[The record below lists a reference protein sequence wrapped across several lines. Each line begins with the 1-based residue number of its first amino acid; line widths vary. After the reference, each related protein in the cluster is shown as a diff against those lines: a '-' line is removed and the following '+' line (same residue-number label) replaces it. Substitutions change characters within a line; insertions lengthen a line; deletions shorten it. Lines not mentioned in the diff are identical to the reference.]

1 MSIPIQYL
9 ELESLYAATLARGI
23 RSLAVTSAEGGE
35 GVSSICDALAH
46 RAEADGLRTLLVD
59 LNLYH
64 PGRSSAVV
72 WGPNDVPEPA
82 IRGQSLSLLPAP
94 GKDLMAFRNKDTLRQ
109 LLVRWLEHY
118 DVVIFDTS
126 PLNALNALNRG
137 NIPADQVCGACEGAL
152 LVVLAGVTPT
162 TVVQSAVDKLTRA
175 EANLIGAVYNDKL
188 NPGLASEILREL
200 NRLPSNRVTEWLKRW
215 CRRSALLNFRI

>member
-9 ELESLYAATLARGI
+9 ELESLYAATVARGI
-23 RSLAVTSAEGGE
+23 RSLAVTSSEGGE
-35 GVSSICDALAH
+35 GVSSICDALA
-46 RAEADGLRTLLVD
+46 RRSEADGLRTLLVD
-59 LNLYH
+59 LNLCH
-64 PGRSSAVV
+64 AGRAPAVA
-72 WGPNDVPEPA
+72 WGPNDVPEPVA
-82 IRGQSLSLLPAP
+82 DGRSLSLLPAP

-126 PLNALNALNRG
+126 PLTALNRG

-175 EANLIGAVYNDKL
+175 EANLVGAVYNDKL
-188 NPGLASEILREL
+188 NPGLASEIIREL

>member
-9 ELESLYAATLARGI
+9 ELESLYAATVARGI
-23 RSLAVTSAEGGE
+23 RSLAVTSSEGGE
-35 GVSSICDALAH
+35 GVSSICDALA
-46 RAEADGLRTLLVD
+46 RRSEADGLRTLLVD

-64 PGRSSAVV
+64 PGRAPAVA
-72 WGPNDVPEPA
+72 WGPNDVPEPVA
-82 IRGQSLSLLPAP
+82 NGCSLSQLPVP
-94 GKDLMAFRNKDTLRQ
+94 GKDLMAFRNKDTLHQ

-126 PLNALNALNRG
+126 PLNALNRG

>member
-1 MSIPIQYL
+1 
-9 ELESLYAATLARGI
+9 
-23 RSLAVTSAEGGE
+23 
-35 GVSSICDALAH
+35 
-46 RAEADGLRTLLVD
+46 TLLVD

-64 PGRSSAVV
+64 PGRATALA
-72 WGPNDVPEPA
+72 WGPNDVPEPVA
-82 IRGQSLSLLPAP
+82 HGRSLSLLPAP

-109 LLVRWLEHY
+109 LLQRWFEHY

-126 PLNALNALNRG
+126 PLNALNRG
-137 NIPADQVCGACEGAL
+137 NIPADQVCGACDGAL

-162 TVVQSAVDKLTRA
+162 SAVQSAVDKLTRA
-175 EANLIGAVYNDKL
+175 DANLVGAVYNDKL

-215 CRRSALLNFRI
+215 CRRSSLLNFRI

>member
-23 RSLAVTSAEGGE
+23 RSLAITSAEGGE
-35 GVSSICDALAH
+35 GVSSICDALA
-46 RAEADGLRTLLVD
+46 RRSEADGLRTLLVD

-64 PGRSSAVV
+64 PGRATALA
-72 WGPNDVPEPA
+72 WGPNDVPEPVA
-82 IRGQSLSLLPAP
+82 HGRSLSLLPAP
-94 GKDLMAFRNKDTLRQ
+94 GKDLMAFRNKDTLCQ
-109 LLVRWLEHY
+109 LLQRWFEHY

-126 PLNALNALNRG
+126 PLNALNRG
-137 NIPADQVCGACEGAL
+137 NIPADQVCGACDGAL

-162 TVVQSAVDKLTRA
+162 SAVQSAVDKLTRA
-175 EANLIGAVYNDKL
+175 DANLVGAVYNDKL

-215 CRRSALLNFRI
+215 CRRSSLLNFRI

>member
-9 ELESLYAATLARGI
+9 ELESLYASTLARGI

-35 GVSSICDALAH
+35 GVSTICEALAR
-46 RAEADGLRTLLVD
+46 RAEADGLKTLLVD

-64 PGRSSAVV
+64 PGRPAAQA
-72 WGPNDVPEPA
+72 WGPNDVPEPLSQ
-82 IRGQSLSLLPAP
+82 GQALAVLPAP
-94 GKDLMAFRNKDTLRQ
+94 GKDLMAFRNKETLRQ

-118 DVVIFDTS
+118 DVVLFDTS
-126 PLNALNALNRG
+126 PLNALNRG
-137 NIPADQVCGACEGAL
+137 NIPADLVCAACEGAL

-162 TVVQSAVDKLTRA
+162 TMVQSAVEKLTRA
-175 EANLIGAVYNDKL
+175 EANLLGAVFNDRV
-188 NPGLASEILREL
+188 NPRLASEILREL
-200 NRLPSNRVTEWLKRW
+200 NRLPSNRLTEWLKRW

>member
-9 ELESLYAATLARGI
+9 ELESLYASTLARGI

-35 GVSSICDALAH
+35 GVSTICEALAR
-46 RAEADGLRTLLVD
+46 RAEVDGLKTLLVD

-64 PGRSSAVV
+64 PGRPAALA
-72 WGPNDVPEPA
+72 WGPNDVPEPQRQGHA
-82 IRGQSLSLLPAP
+82 LAVLPAP
-94 GKDLMAFRNKDTLRQ
+94 GKDLMAFRNKETLRQ

-118 DVVIFDTS
+118 DVVLFDTS
-126 PLNALNALNRG
+126 PLNALNRG
-137 NIPADQVCGACEGAL
+137 NIPADLVCAACEGAL

-162 TVVQSAVDKLTRA
+162 TMVQSAVEKLTRA
-175 EANLIGAVYNDKL
+175 EANLLGAVFNDRV

-200 NRLPSNRVTEWLKRW
+200 NRLPSNRLTEWLKRW

>member
-9 ELESLYAATLARGI
+9 ELESLYAATVARGI
-23 RSLAVTSAEGGE
+23 RSLAVTASQEGE
-35 GVSSICDALAH
+35 GVSTICAALAR
-46 RAEADGLRTLLVD
+46 RAEVDGLRTLLVD
-59 LNLYH
+59 LNLCH
-64 PGRSSAVV
+64 SGRDPTFA
-72 WGPNDVPEPA
+72 WGPSDVPEPVT
-82 IRGQSLSLLPAP
+82 IEGRLLAQLPVP

-126 PLNALNALNRG
+126 PLTALNRG
-137 NIPADQVCGACEGAL
+137 NIPADKVCGACEGAL

>member
-23 RSLAVTSAEGGE
+23 RSLAITSAEGGE
-35 GVSSICDALAH
+35 GVSSICDALAR

-64 PGRSSAVV
+64 PGRATAHA
-72 WGPNDVPEPA
+72 WGPNDVPEPVA
-82 IRGQSLSLLPAP
+82 HGRSLSLLPAP

-109 LLVRWLEHY
+109 LLQRWFEHY

-126 PLNALNALNRG
+126 PLNALNRG
-137 NIPADQVCGACEGAL
+137 NIPADQVCGACDGAL

-162 TVVQSAVDKLTRA
+162 SSVQSAVDKLTRA
-175 EANLIGAVYNDKL
+175 DANLVGAIYNDKL

-215 CRRSALLNFRI
+215 CRRSSLLNFRI